1 MNPSKSSFH
10 IAKMDCP
17 SEEQQVRMAL
27 ASTTG
32 IIRLEFDFA
41 ERTLTAWHQGSEQEL
56 LAALDPLGLDTRLRS
71 TEEVSAGA
79 EAEMVSEQTNQSKV
93 LRLVLLINLLMFGVE
108 LAFGWIAESSGLLAD
123 SLDMLADSAVYGIA
137 LWAVGRAAS
146 LQRTAARL
154 SGWLQ
159 LALALGVLAE
169 VARRALMGSFPEPP
183 MIMGIATLAFIANVT
198 SMLLLARQ
206 RDQGAHMQASWIF
219 TTNDVIANIGV
230 IIAGVLVSLT
240 SSAIPDLVVGTL
252 IGLLVLRGALRI
264 LKIK

>member
-1 MNPSKSSFH
+1 M
-10 IAKMDCP
+10 
-17 SEEQQVRMAL
+17 SESAADPIVSDQV
-27 ASTTG
+27 S
-32 IIRLEFDFA
+32 
-41 ERTLTAWHQGSEQEL
+41 
-56 LAALDPLGLDTRLRS
+56 
-71 TEEVSAGA
+71 
-79 EAEMVSEQTNQSKV
+79 QSRV
-93 LRLVLLINLLMFGVE
+93 LRLVFIINMLMFGVE
-108 LAFGWIAESSGLLAD
+108 LVFGWIADSSGLLAD

-146 LQRTAARL
+146 FQRTAARL

-159 LALALGVLAE
+159 LALAVGVLAE
-169 VARRALMGSFPEPP
+169 VARRAFMGSLPEPP
-183 MIMGIATLAFIANVT
+183 MIMGIAILALIANVI

-206 RDQGAHMQASWIF
+206 REQGAHMRASWIF

-264 LKIK
+264 LKLK